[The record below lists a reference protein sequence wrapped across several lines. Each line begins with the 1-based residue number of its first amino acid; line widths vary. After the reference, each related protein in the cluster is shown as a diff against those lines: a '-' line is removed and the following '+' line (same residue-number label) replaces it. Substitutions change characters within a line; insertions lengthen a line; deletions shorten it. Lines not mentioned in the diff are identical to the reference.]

1 LLIEQNG
8 SLRNSLNN
16 KTILLTGGGGG
27 IGLETAKALSYMG
40 ANIILAEIDKNKLN
54 NAKQVLRKLNFNTNI
69 EYYKINLASEREINR
84 MVNYILKKY
93 VFIDVLLNNAAIA
106 FVGNVENISLNSW
119 EESYKVNFKAPL
131 ILTQKIVPLMK
142 NKNVGIIVFISSS
155 GSAPYLGAYEVF
167 KTAQVELAN
176 TLYGE
181 FENTNLSVFT
191 ISPGLVKTE
200 TAIRSIEI
208 ISNKMGIP
216 VNEFYE
222 MNKDHILTA
231 EEAGLGFA
239 LSILKS
245 IEYNGKEIGSIQV
258 LNDFEFNKIKQEK
271 YNKIIDDKTIEII
284 KIIIQKYNEQYLGW
298 MKRNIFERQW
308 VLRDFKKTTGMA
320 ADECQ
325 IKVNKFMEM
334 IDGNTKLVLA
344 KLRVYFERQYNLL
357 QGFEKDPVKL
367 KEHSNYLKEYINN
380 LETVIKIL

>member
-1 LLIEQNG
+1 MLIEQNG

-54 NAKQVLRKLNFNTNI
+54 NAKQVLRKLDFNTNI

-84 MVNYILKKY
+84 MVDYILKKY

-271 YNKIIDDKTIEII
+271 YNKTIDDKTIEII